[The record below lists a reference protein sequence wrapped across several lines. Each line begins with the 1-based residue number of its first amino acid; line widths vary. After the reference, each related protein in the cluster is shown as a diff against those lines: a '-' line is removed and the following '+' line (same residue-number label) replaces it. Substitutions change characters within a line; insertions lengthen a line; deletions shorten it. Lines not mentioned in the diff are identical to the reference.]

1 MYDKIFLLEILEK
14 LNINCTYESLDGFI
28 VERNILLNNE
38 LYKKIYEEIPKIKNI
53 LSSSKYN
60 SVHTVAEEK
69 QKWPLINLLR
79 QLLKQ
84 YDFILTPKRVCDGY
98 DKDGRKKFKR
108 LFIINKKHNI

>member
-1 MYDKIFLLEILEK
+1 MYDINFLLEILEK
-14 LNINCTYESLDGFI
+14 LNIICNSEELEGYMIDRKL
-28 VERNILLNNE
+28 LLNNV
-38 LYKKIYEEIPKIKNI
+38 LYKKIYEEIPKIKII

-84 YDFILTPKRVCDGY
+84 YNYTLSPKRISDGY
-98 DKDGRKKFKR
+98 DEDGKKKYKR
-108 LFIINKKHNI
+108 FFIIKKNI